1 MQKSYLHVFI
11 YFCATQA
18 GVGYLKGG
26 GTIASAIQA
35 FIIWHF
41 FSDCSKSAYLA
52 SCFALFVVGYFFS
65 AYVAD
70 HEKKYDPSCIVIDE
84 MWGMAIALF
93 GLPQISLVYFL
104 AFLLFRF
111 FDIFKPY
118 PISALEKLSG
128 GLGIM
133 LDDGAAGL
141 SACAIIY
148 AVNYFFN
155 FF

>member
-1 MQKSYLHVFI
+1 MKKSYLHLLI

-26 GTIASAIQA
+26 GTISSAIQA
-35 FIIWHF
+35 FIIWHL
-41 FSDCSKSAYLA
+41 FSGYSNAAYLV
-52 SCFALFVVGYFFS
+52 SCFTLFIIGYFFS
-65 AYVAD
+65 DYLAH
-70 HEKKYDPSCIVIDE
+70 HEKKHDPSCIVIDE

-93 GLPQISLVYFL
+93 GLPHNLSFFVLS
-104 AFLLFRF
+104 FLLFRF
-111 FDIFKPY
+111 FDIVKPY
-118 PISALEKLSG
+118 PISVLEKLPG

-141 SACAIIY
+141 SACAIIH
-148 AVNYFFN
+148 AINYFFN